1 MKLFRPNLSLC
12 SKIILLVSG
21 TAFFG
26 TALIGG
32 LNFQLTREIAL
43 EKAIAKLAGQ
53 TRIASLK
60 VEAAYNKMKN
70 DAFVL
75 AHSPPVLGV
84 IYAMRNGGIDPRN
97 GSTQKL
103 WASRLSANFVSLIKA
118 RPIYT
123 QIRYIG
129 LADDGRELV
138 RVNKDQNGKIEVVA
152 PENLQQKAQE
162 RYFRPGSELLPEAVY
177 FSEVTYDRERG
188 AITPQL
194 IPTIRAILPV
204 FDDLG
209 RRFGMIVINANYEQM
224 LRNAVRS
231 LDVKDEIYISDN
243 LGNYLFRDRPG
254 VISDLEVAGHW
265 SGPPP
270 SFLQDFLTNA
280 QIEGRI
286 SEKDRIGY
294 FHRREVATPPSKA
307 SIGAF
312 LMVPKSELLAE
323 TLLLADRNV
332 TLVVLLVIASIA
344 AAALFSNH
352 LTKPMV
358 QMTEGM
364 KALAA
369 GTRDPAKIRLP
380 VELNDEVG
388 EMARA
393 FRHLIEQLD
402 LSHADR
408 TRLSAQFEAFIATC
422 ADAVVIIDDR
432 GTIEQINPACSEQF
446 GYERDELIGSNVSIL
461 MPDAVGE
468 KHDDYLRAYRE
479 TGVKTY
485 IGTICDE
492 EAKHKDGT
500 IFPVALAIGEG
511 RIGDRR
517 ISTGI
522 IRDMTAVMNIRR
534 NVEHYAAE
542 LKRSNQELDQ
552 FAYVA
557 SHDLKA
563 PLRAIDNASRWLE
576 EDLKDKLGDDDRENL
591 ALLRNR
597 VRRME
602 KLLDDLLEYSRVGR
616 TTKLDE
622 EIVDARSLIEDVL
635 VMLAPRETMNV
646 TIADALSAIQV
657 SNSPLQQIFQNLIG
671 NAIKHHDREN
681 GTIEIDGAETG
692 QFFRFTVKD
701 DGPGIP
707 PEFQEKIFGMFQTLK
722 PRDKVE
728 GSGMGLALVKK
739 ILERFGG
746 EISVESGP
754 GRGTAFIFTW
764 PKEQHVNTSSERAA

>member
-1 MKLFRPNLSLC
+1 MKLFRPNLSLR

-26 TALIGG
+26 TALIG
-32 LNFQLTREIAL
+32 LLDSQYTREIAL

-53 TRIASLK
+53 TRIASLEVK
-60 VEAAYNKMKN
+60 SAYDEMKN

-75 AHSPPVLGV
+75 AHTPPILGLSRA
-84 IYAMRNGGIDPRN
+84 IRNNGIDPKD
-97 GSTQKL
+97 GSTRDL
-103 WASRLSANFVSLIKA
+103 WQIRLNTIFASLIKV
-118 RPIYT
+118 RPTYT

-129 LADDGRELV
+129 LGDDGRELV

-152 PENLQQKAQE
+152 PENLQQKVKE
-162 RYFRPGSELLPEAVY
+162 PYFRPGSELPPEAVY
-177 FSEVTYDRERG
+177 FSEITYNREQG
-188 AITPQL
+188 EVTPQL

-209 RRFGMIVINANYEQM
+209 RRFGMIVINANYEKM
-224 LRNAVRS
+224 LRNALRS
-231 LDVKDEIYISDN
+231 LDVEEEIYISDN
-243 LGNYLFRDRPG
+243 LGNYLFRDRLG

-265 SGPPP
+265 NGPPP
-270 SFLQDFLTNA
+270 SFLQDFLTSSRT
-280 QIEGRI
+280 EGRI

-294 FHRREVATPPSKA
+294 FHRREVATPHSKA
-307 SIGAF
+307 TIGAF
-312 LMVPKSELLAE
+312 LLAPKSGLLAE
-323 TLLLADRNV
+323 TLLFVDRNV
-332 TLVVLLVIASIA
+332 IIAVLVVIASGA

-352 LTKPMV
+352 LTKPMA

-364 KALAA
+364 KACAA
-369 GTRDPAKIRLP
+369 GTRKPAEISLP
-380 VELNDEVG
+380 VELDDEVG

-408 TRLSAQFEAFIATC
+408 TKLSAQFEAFIATC
-422 ADAVVIIDDR
+422 ADAVVIIDER
-432 GTIEQINPACSEQF
+432 GTIEQVNPACSEQF
-446 GYERDELIGSNVSIL
+446 GYERDELIGSNVSML
-461 MPDAVGE
+461 MPDAIGE

-479 TGVKTY
+479 SGVKSY
-485 IGTICDE
+485 IGTIRDE
-492 EAKHKDGT
+492 AAKHKDGT

-511 RIGDRR
+511 RIGARR
-517 ISTGI
+517 IFTGI
-522 IRDMTAVMNIRR
+522 IRDMTAVMEIQR

-542 LKRSNQELDQ
+542 LERSNRELDQ

-563 PLRAIDNASRWLE
+563 PLRVIDNASRWLE
-576 EDLKDKLGDDDRENL
+576 EDLKDKLGDDDRENI
-591 ALLRNR
+591 ALLRSR

-602 KLLDDLLEYSRVGR
+602 KLLDDLLTYSRVGR
-616 TTKLDE
+616 TAKLEE
-622 EIVDARSLIEDVL
+622 EIVDAHSLIEDVL
-635 VMLAPRETMNV
+635 VMLGPRKTMKV

-657 SNSPLQQIFQNLIG
+657 DRSPLQQIFQNLIS
-671 NAIKHHDREN
+671 NAIKHHDRES
-681 GTIEIDGAETG
+681 GTIGIGATETE

-707 PEFQEKIFGMFQTLK
+707 PEFQEQIFGMFQTLK
-722 PRDKVE
+722 PRDQVE

-764 PKEQHVNTSSERAA
+764 PKVQNVNIGSERAA